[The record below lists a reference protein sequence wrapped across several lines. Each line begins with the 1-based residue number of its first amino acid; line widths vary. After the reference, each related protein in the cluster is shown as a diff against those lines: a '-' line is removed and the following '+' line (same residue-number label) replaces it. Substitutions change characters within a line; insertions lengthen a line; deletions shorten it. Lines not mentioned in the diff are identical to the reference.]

1 MDDQSAALSSAFPP
15 PPAFYKAYT
24 TDATTALT
32 NALSSGEPLPQ
43 DLAYLSPPPPPD
55 AGAGAD
61 DPPATYRSLGHRWST
76 KDILPTLKALG
87 IPELFSNA
95 SSDETGADPSYR
107 VSELKQLTKS
117 LLIKYLELVGV
128 MGISPEQFPDRVED
142 IRIILINMHHLLNE
156 YRPHQARESLIIMM
170 EEQLERKNAQIEK
183 TKRACEHMESVL
195 SSLDTMIS
203 ARAAKHG
210 LEVKEPQSVEGN
222 GMRNIDSF
230 RSICQDSS
238 GTESKLLKQ
247 SRKERDLLVWSALA
261 PKM

>member
-24 TDATTALT
+24 TEATTALA
-32 NALSSGEPLPQ
+32 NALASGEPLPQ
-43 DLAYLSPPPPPD
+43 DLACLSPPSPPD
-55 AGAGAD
+55 AGAGPD
-61 DPPATYRSLGHRWST
+61 DQPATYRSLGHRWST
-76 KDILPTLKALG
+76 RDILPTLTALG
-87 IPELFSNA
+87 IPELLSNA

-128 MGISPEQFPDRVED
+128 MGISPEQFPDGVED

-170 EEQLERKNAQIEK
+170 EEQLERKHAQIEK

-195 SSLDTMIS
+195 SSLDTMMS
-203 ARAAKHG
+203 ARAPNHR
-210 LEVKEPQSVEGN
+210 LEIKEAQSVEGD
-222 GMRNIDSF
+222 GMKNIDSL
-230 RSICQDSS
+230 RQESS

-247 SRKERDLLVWSALA
+247 SKERDLLVWSALA
-261 PKM
+261 SNM